1 LTGDKNI
8 LVKSDSDS
16 WQQPKV
22 AVEYFL
28 INDPNLESF
37 DMELYLT
44 KSKEIIAD
52 SVAKSS
58 KAQYDRCWQIFQTFC
73 EWHSV
78 ETYGKCIKIV
88 YRIQHGLNDAE
99 LIIPDCKVDDVLAYL
114 AYIHTNYSD
123 GVSNAYTHVSAIA
136 FNYRAKGKVSP
147 TDDHRVTMNMKG
159 LKRRNLGK
167 KVNRAK
173 PMTLDVLEALRKM
186 LKDKPNLVRW
196 RTIWGIHMEFFLML
210 GYIII

>member
-37 DMELYLT
+37 DMELYLA

-58 KAQYDRCWQIFQTFC
+58 KAQYDRCWRIFQTFC
-73 EWHSV
+73 EWHRV

-88 YRIQHGLNDAE
+88 YRN
-99 LIIPDCKVDDVLAYL
+99 
-114 AYIHTNYSD
+114 
-123 GVSNAYTHVSAIA
+123 
-136 FNYRAKGKVSP
+136 
-147 TDDHRVTMNMKG
+147 NM
-159 LKRRNLGK
+159 
-167 KVNRAK
+167 
-173 PMTLDVLEALRKM
+173 D
-186 LKDKPNLVRW
+186 
-196 RTIWGIHMEFFLML
+196 
-210 GYIII
+210 